1 MGKEK
6 MEINATISLC
16 FNEAKKFEQ
25 IKNYMESTRC
35 EEMSDADVARHLIYF
50 ALDNYKF
57 LQKQKK

>member
-6 MEINATISLC
+6 MEINETVSLC

-57 LQKQKK
+57 L